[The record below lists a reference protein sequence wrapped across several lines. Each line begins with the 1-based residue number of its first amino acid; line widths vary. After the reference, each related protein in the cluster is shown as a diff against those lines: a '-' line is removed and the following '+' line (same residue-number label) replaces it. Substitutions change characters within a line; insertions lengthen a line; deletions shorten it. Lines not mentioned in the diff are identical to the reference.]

1 VTGSHYCSYKM
12 KREHL
17 RKYTLSIT
25 LAVLMT
31 GFLSLDTMP
40 VNMAQAQ
47 APYIRMKTATVVP
60 HDNATAMASCN
71 DGDGIVSGGYS
82 IGFIS
87 AESVFDTMLY
97 SNHPAQE
104 LNETGYFEGWEAGI
118 VNKGNETVEISAV
131 SLCLNLTL
139 TP

>member
-1 VTGSHYCSYKM
+1 M
-12 KREHL
+12 RREKL

-31 GFLSLDTMP
+31 GFLSLDSMTL
-40 VNMAQAQ
+40 NMALAQ
-47 APYIRMKTATVVP
+47 APYIKMKTAIVVP
-60 HDNATAMASCN
+60 YDNESAIASCN
-71 DGDGIVSGGYS
+71 DGDGIISGGYS
-82 IGFIS
+82 IRFTS
-87 AESVFDTMLY
+87 AESVFDTMIY

-118 VNKGNETVEISAV
+118 VNKGNETVGISAV